1 MNILLLGGDS
11 DSNLGDTAILA
22 ALCQCLNAAA
32 CDMRLTITGE
42 PRRKIHLPGVVS
54 IVPAGP
60 SGFGAQI
67 RAVAQQHLVILGGGG
82 LFQDDDSR
90 IKMPYWGSKLAL
102 LRAFNANLV
111 GHSIGAGPLKH
122 RESRAF
128 ARLAC
133 WTMKSVSVRDEFA
146 KAALAPCTR
155 HPIDVVPDPAF
166 MLAPAPP
173 ENAVRTLR
181 EAGLDPRRPVIGV
194 ALRRWFH
201 RRGGFIPHRIR
212 VRAGLDHDHGS
223 SEMDG
228 LLDSIARA
236 VRALAVDLDASV
248 LMLPTY
254 CSSHEGDDVACE
266 RLVQRLTGLTTAV
279 LRLDDPA
286 LYKAITGRLALLIS
300 ARMHPLILAAGMG
313 TPIVGLAYNSKFQ
326 GLFDQLEI
334 PRRMLWLED
343 SLQGSL
349 DAQLISLAHEAFS
362 DRAALTRRAQVLAKT
377 TAARTVALLDLAT
390 PMVNTRSL

>member
-22 ALCQCLNAAA
+22 ALCQCLSAAA
-32 CDMRLTITGE
+32 REVRLTITGE
-42 PRRKIHLPGVVS
+42 PGRKIRLPGVAS
-54 IVPAGP
+54 IVPGGPAGM
-60 SGFGAQI
+60 GALLH
-67 RAVAQQHLVILGGGG
+67 AASQQQLVILGGGG

-111 GHSIGAGPLKH
+111 GHCIGAGPLQH
-122 RESRAF
+122 TESRVF

-146 KAALAPCTR
+146 KAALARCTR
-155 HPIDVVPDPAF
+155 QPIDVVPDPAF
-166 MLAPAPP
+166 MLSPASPA
-173 ENAVRTLR
+173 NAVRTLR
-181 EAGLDPRRPVIGV
+181 DTGLDLNRPVIGV

-212 VRAGLDHDHGS
+212 ARAGWDRNHGS
-223 SEMDG
+223 SEMDR
-228 LLDSIARA
+228 LLDSIAKA
-236 VRALAVDLDASV
+236 VRALAAEMGASV

-254 CSSHEGDDVACE
+254 CAPHEGDDVVCE
-266 RLVQRLTGLTTAV
+266 RLAQRMPDLATAV

-286 LYKAITGRLALLIS
+286 LYKSITGRLALLIS

-313 TPIVGLAYNSKFQ
+313 TPIVGLAYNSKFR
-326 GLFDQLEI
+326 GLFSQLGI
-334 PRRMLWLED
+334 PPRMLWLED
-343 SLQGSL
+343 SLQEPL
-349 DAQLISLAHEAFS
+349 EAQLVSLAHEAFA
-362 DRAALTRRAQVLAKT
+362 DRSALTQRARALAEV

-390 PMVNTRSL
+390 PRVKARGL